1 MHMKKNPYIL
11 FLLMISLN
19 FSCNKEET
27 ADMGDFK
34 TKALAIAEAKT
45 DKTMYRSGESVSF
58 SFVIENPTGSALL
71 EISKVRLVV
80 KNLTDKENP
89 LHTIGES
96 AMVGENVTIEAG
108 NALTIDANS
117 FFNISNTIATE
128 TACGVFVECT
138 FEDGSRSDDFATF
151 FRVVDDN
158 TLSTYE
164 IDVDDYYGLPIYK
177 LTGGMSAEFGVEK
190 ALTSFAK
197 GISHSWYT
205 KNNNGPYPVWASA
218 DFLQLSLQKTVDLYN
233 TTLGGD
239 KVKIKTVILGTG
251 VPSVPYIATTMQ
263 AAYLPIHF
271 LASVNSV
278 AEVAAILDHANR
290 EICDS
295 YATLGYDGSMP
306 EPAVAWIKLLD
317 LPEIY
322 RKFIDD
328 HQVEEVIIWG
338 VEDNVLG
345 ETWARKVIGKE
356 PTPEYG
362 AGSIYVQYTGHGSES
377 DLQQLKSR
385 INDFELTEMESET
398 HIPDWESGLSDHQI
412 AQIAASVKQKTGAV
426 PFSVT
431 AFGDMIH
438 IYDVASYLS
447 MAYMK
452 KNEAILGKRTV
463 EAVTLNEYLTS
474 NPQFELSLGRVPLLY
489 WQFIPPQYTVDRI
502 FNGYL
507 ANAITRYY
515 PDVTTPTLKQK
526 TFYLN
531 SNYGRN
537 ELRSA
542 LLGHGVTGEITARQT
557 PYDEWTGNGSSFSEV
572 YAWVITNLIGRE
584 AYQQMQSRT
593 LPLTVTELETICSQ
607 VGNPSQGLHFTRY

>member
-1 MHMKKNPYIL
+1 MNKNLYIL
-11 FLLMISLN
+11 FLLMTSLN
-19 FSCNKEET
+19 FSCNKEEA
-27 ADMGDFK
+27 ADTGNFK
-34 TKALAIAEAKT
+34 TKALTIAEAKT
-45 DKTMYRSGESVSF
+45 DKTMYRTGENVSF
-58 SFVIENPTGSALL
+58 SFSIQNPTGSAQL
-71 EISKVRLVV
+71 EISEVRLVV

-96 AMVGENVTIEAG
+96 AVVQKDVSIEAG
-108 NALTIDANS
+108 NATIIDANS
-117 FFNISNTIATE
+117 FFTISNSIATK
-128 TACGVFVECT
+128 TACGIFVECT
-138 FEDGSRSDDFATF
+138 FEDGSKSTDFATY
-151 FRVVDDN
+151 FRVVDDH
-158 TLSTYE
+158 TLSTYK
-164 IDVDDYYGLPIYK
+164 IDVDDYNGIPIYK

-205 KNNNGPYPVWASA
+205 ENNNGPYPVWASA

-233 TTLGGD
+233 TVLGGD

-251 VPSVPYIATTMQ
+251 VPSVPYISATMH
-263 AAYLPIHF
+263 AAYLPVHF

-278 AEVAAILDHANR
+278 AEVEAILDHANR
-290 EICDS
+290 EVCAS

-322 RKFIDD
+322 RKFMKD

-345 ETWARKVIGKE
+345 ETWARKVIRKKHTSE
-356 PTPEYG
+356 FG
-362 AGSIYVQYTGHGSES
+362 AGSIYVQYTGHGSEA
-377 DLQQLKSR
+377 DRQNLKSR
-385 INDFELTEMESET
+385 INDFDQTEMETET
-398 HIPDWESGLSDHQI
+398 NIPDWESGLSEHQI
-412 AQIAASVKQKTGAV
+412 AQIAASIKQETNAAA
-426 PFSVT
+426 FSVT

-447 MAYMK
+447 MEYMK
-452 KNEAILGKRTV
+452 KNEDLFGKTTI
-463 EAVTLNEYLTS
+463 EAVILNEYLTS

-489 WQFIPPQYTVDRI
+489 WQFIPPQYTIDRI

-507 ANAITRYY
+507 ANAITGYY
-515 PDVTTPTLKQK
+515 PDETAATLKQK

-537 ELRSA
+537 ELQAA
-542 LLGHGVTGEITARQT
+542 LLNYGVTGEITARQT
-557 PYDEWTGNGSSFSEV
+557 SHDEWTGSGGSFCEV
-572 YAWVITNLIGRE
+572 YAWVISNLIGRN
-584 AYQQMQSRT
+584 AYQQMQSLTR
-593 LPLTVTELETICSQ
+593 PLTITELETICTK
-607 VGNPSQGLHFTRY
+607 VGNQSQGLHFKQY